1 MSVGITP
8 TNNEIK
14 DIVKVIRSLE
24 NRGILLKEI
33 LEKLIAKKEDFLTFL
48 NHYVSWFTI
57 NEKYTYIIN

>member
-24 NRGILLKEI
+24 NRGILLKGNTRKI
-33 LEKLIAKKEDFLTFL
+33 NSQKGRFL
-48 NHYVSWFTI
+48 NFLKPLCQLVYH
-57 NEKYTYIIN
+57 